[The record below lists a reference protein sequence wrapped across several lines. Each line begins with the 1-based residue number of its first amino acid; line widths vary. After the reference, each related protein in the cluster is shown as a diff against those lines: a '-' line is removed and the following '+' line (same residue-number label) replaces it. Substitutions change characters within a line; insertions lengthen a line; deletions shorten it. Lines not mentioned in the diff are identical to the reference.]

1 MHSSSLLEGVHK
13 KQSLIQDR
21 IRGVVHGSI
30 NGVYLFGRPGTAKT
44 FLVRTTLDK
53 LHARF
58 VYVNGHLTAAKLFDL
73 IEQNP
78 TAVIVLDD
86 VSSIF
91 DDRKALQIL
100 LAALGTSP
108 DGTRVRPVCYRT
120 RKEDKVVRFSGSIVA
135 ISNLQLAGH
144 KSPVLAALRDRA
156 QVLSFA
162 LTDEEMEA
170 LIYSIAGTSPR
181 GVESID
187 ATRVATFLLGV
198 CRDLQVS
205 PTIRLFVD
213 KALSDFQGWKN
224 DITTSHW
231 NDLVRSSVQE
241 LVIAPLQ
248 PLRDISRKEQMES
261 ERRLVQEICAM
272 FSEREQR
279 VEAWTARTGKSQSAF
294 YRRFREMGGNG
305 SLSA

>member
-279 VEAWTARTGKSQSAF
+279 VEAWTAP
-294 YRRFREMGGNG
+294 
-305 SLSA
+305 SLYPSSS